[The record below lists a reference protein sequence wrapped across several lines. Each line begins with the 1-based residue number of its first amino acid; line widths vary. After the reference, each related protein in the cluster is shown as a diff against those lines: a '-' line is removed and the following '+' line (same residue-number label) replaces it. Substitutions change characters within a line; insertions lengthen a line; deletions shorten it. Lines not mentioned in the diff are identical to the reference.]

1 MSVSD
6 YTKKNIL
13 LMIFR
18 TDKET
23 KQVMMNISSQEI
35 IGKSLKIKI

>member
-6 YTKKNIL
+6 YTKKNIS